1 MGNSGIRLPAS
12 EDDLNSYIGS
22 RTPDSSNHFVYVLE
36 CENPSE
42 EKIRERAKR
51 LFPPKTQDEVR
62 EFLQEENPK
71 FPDEFTEREISNV
84 LERESGFNPPS
95 WVHNAIRAEEIY
107 YVGYSP
113 DVATRVAEH
122 LGGTESGGAYFT
134 EVVPPTKLYEV
145 NEYET
150 KDKALE
156 AETETGRDLI
166 DLPETLVYW
175 F

>member
-1 MGNSGIRLPAS
+1 MGNTGIRLPAS
-12 EDDLNSYIGS
+12 EDDLKTYIER
-22 RTPDSSNHFVYVLE
+22 RTPASSNHFIYVLE

-51 LFPPKTQDEVR
+51 LFPPKTQDQVR

-71 FPDEFTEREISNV
+71 FPDEFTEREISKV

-113 DVATRVAEH
+113 DVATRVLEH
-122 LGGTESGGAYFT
+122 LGGTGSGGAYFT
-134 EVVPPTKLYEV
+134 EVVPPTKLCTV
-145 NEYET
+145 DGYET
-150 KDKALE
+150 KGRALE
-156 AETETGRDLI
+156 AETETGRDRI